1 VVYEI
6 EIITRDRRRV
16 TLETSIHLVMRDG
29 RPIEIQGIALPSAGT
44 LTQSRAFWLDANFP
58 LGTLSGTG

>member
-6 EIITRDRRRV
+6 EIITRDRRRAV
-16 TLETSIHLVMRDG
+16 LEVSMHLVMRNG
-29 RPIEIQGIALPSAGT
+29 QPVEIQGIALPPGGSLMQT
-44 LTQSRAFWLDANFP
+44 RALDADFA